1 MSLEPQPPTPPDAP
15 PPSPPPTPSP
25 EGSGSLA
32 DHRAQFRGQGFNTP
46 RLEIAEPKRPHKAQ
60 SRTAKPEDVEEINAL
75 TARLRAA
82 EKDAGLSIERKE
94 GESERVFNLRRQAEI
109 TEAIRD
115 NKKAAAA
122 PAPPTATTTA
132 PLTRPTPPTAFADPE
147 PTINEY
153 LDQPDPYS
161 AWQRAVSAYDRR
173 KERWEESQAT
183 HKTTD
188 AEWIKNAQAA
198 RDTVY
203 KNFGTRVE
211 SFKTTT
217 PDYDA
222 VITAGDRMTPILL
235 ETALVGHPDGP
246 RFLYELAKNGTLF
259 DEFFLLTDQKPVTVD
274 TVASV
279 QRLLSSRMPVAV
291 TGSTAAVVRPPAPR
305 PPNPV
310 RTVPQA
316 RGEAK
321 PPGEGASLS
330 EFRSYWGSH
339 KRRS

>member
-1 MSLEPQPPTPPDAP
+1 MSVEAYPSSEAP
-15 PPSPPPTPSP
+15 PPLPAGSSAP
-25 EGSGSLA
+25 EDNGSLA
-32 DHRAQFRGQGFNTP
+32 DHRAKFRGEGFNTP
-46 RLEIAEPKRPHKAQ
+46 RLEVAEPKRPAHKAQ

-94 GESERVFNLRRQAEI
+94 GESERVFSLRRQAEI
-109 TEAIRD
+109 AEAIRD
-115 NKKAAAA
+115 SKKASATPIA
-122 PAPPTATTTA
+122 PEAPPVVRPPVA
-132 PLTRPTPPTAFADPE
+132 PGAFAEVE
-147 PTINEY
+147 PTIDGY
-153 LDQPDPYS
+153 MDQADPYS
-161 AWQRAVSAYDRR
+161 AWQRALHAYDRR
-173 KERWEESQAT
+173 KERWEETQAT
-183 HKTTD
+183 HKTSED
-188 AEWIKNAQAA
+188 AWVKQAQAA

-203 KNFGTRVE
+203 KTFGTRVE
-211 SFKTTT
+211 SFKATT
-217 PDYDA
+217 PDYES

-235 ETALVGHPDGP
+235 ETALVGHQDGP

-259 DEFFLLTDQKPVTVD
+259 DEFFLLTDQKPVTAD

-291 TGSTAAVVRPPAPR
+291 TGSTAAAVRPPAPR

-321 PPGEGASLS
+321 PPGEGATLS
-330 EFRSYWGSH
+330 EHRSFYGSH
-339 KRRS
+339 RRRA